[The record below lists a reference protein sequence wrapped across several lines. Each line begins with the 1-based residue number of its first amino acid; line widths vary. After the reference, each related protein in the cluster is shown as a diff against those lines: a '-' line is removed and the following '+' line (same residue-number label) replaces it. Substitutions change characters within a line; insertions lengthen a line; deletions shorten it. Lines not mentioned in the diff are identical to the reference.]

1 MPRLVDWIVAFAR
14 SLLIEIDNPM
24 VECRHIEECQT
35 APRVDGHRRHLRPT
49 AVRVAFGLLA
59 MAISAL
65 GVFLGLSSVDI
76 GGFVVVVCLIGWI
89 LGRLEP
95 TQASQRRLK
104 GFPRKICLRGSML
117 HILTPEGEQR
127 FLLSECCWF
136 LGSNTDDPLLNAG
149 GKALCVPVIVSPTGH
164 RFACGSEQGNAE
176 AWIQAIEE
184 SECSRVARRE
194 GTTGFLVRMMFLAVF
209 LVGGV
214 CGYHGAHLV
223 GSMLFRD
230 RQLSKEIVVASGI
243 TCVAFG
249 GLLCVWMLL
258 PGWYRPIASER
269 RHLYVFAALLPTGIA
284 MSPRR
289 FVVLPL
295 GPAITFSLL
304 GAIVLL
310 LATWAAISW
319 KESQQRD
326 RHER

>member
-1 MPRLVDWIVAFAR
+1 MDNAMVD
-14 SLLIEIDNPM
+14 
-24 VECRHIEECQT
+24 CRHIEECQT
-35 APRVDGHRRHLRPT
+35 APRVDWPRRHLRPT
-49 AVRVAFGLLA
+49 AVRVAFGLLSIA
-59 MAISAL
+59 VSAL
-65 GVFLGLSSVDI
+65 GVLLGLSPVDI
-76 GGFVVVVCLIGWI
+76 GGFVVVVLLIGWI
-89 LGRLEP
+89 LSRLEP
-95 TQASQRRLK
+95 TQASQWRLK
-104 GFPRKICLRGSML
+104 HFPRKICLTGNTLRV
-117 HILTPEGEQR
+117 LTPEGEQR

-149 GKALCVPVIVSPTGH
+149 WKALCVPVIVSPTGH

-223 GSMLFRD
+223 VSMLFRD
-230 RQLSKEIVVASGI
+230 RQLSNEIVVASGI

-284 MSPRR
+284 MSSRR
-289 FVVLPL
+289 FVVLPR
-295 GPAITFSLL
+295 GPALVFSLL
-304 GAIVLL
+304 GALVLL
-310 LATWAAISW
+310 LATRAIISW
-319 KESQQRD
+319 KESQLKKSARASSSPVRGD
-326 RHER
+326 MV